1 MLYAKDGWGHTV
13 RVDIAATRRSSDRGK
28 KITFSSEFGSASL
41 SDSIMAAYISV
52 KRYLESKN
60 IYSLDTQ
67 ALHVSAENEDE
78 YQHVYQGSSAGLL
91 FALCMLSEC
100 LDLQIPGHIACT
112 GQISGHGV
120 VSAVGSIREKLLA
133 ARRIG
138 KKVVYIPTG
147 NLVEAVACNIKHLE
161 IKPVKN
167 VEDVAQDIWNS

>member
-1 MLYAKDGWGHTV
+1 M
-13 RVDIAATRRSSDRGK
+13 
-28 KITFSSEFGSASL
+28 
-41 SDSIMAAYISV
+41 
-52 KRYLESKN
+52 
-60 IYSLDTQ
+60 
-67 ALHVSAENEDE
+67 SAENEDE

-120 VSAVGSIREKLLA
+120 VSAVG
-133 ARRIG
+133 

-147 NLVEAVACNIKHLE
+147 NLVDAVACNIKHLE